1 MNAEIGSGL
10 IGAGSGLL
18 SSIFGS
24 IGQRNTNR
32 TNLQIARET
41 NAQNMKLMQTQQR
54 WNELMYQRQYDDNL
68 ALWNM
73 QNDYNDAQSQRQRLE
88 DAGLNPYMMMNGG
101 SAGTAQGIDAPNP
114 QSLSVPTMQ
123 GATMQNPVQ
132 LDSFNMAMQSL
143 SDKLYNRRLQEAN
156 IRSVNASAE
165 GSELGNKWIE
175 PTALALLNKT
185 NQETKGL
192 EVNNWIQ
199 QNAKHY
205 ILEDFRNKAWESF
218 ENQRLRNAQ
227 VYNVILDNRAKE
239 ILNAYSEPQLI
250 QNLLLG
256 MADLNLKDA
265 NLDYVNH
272 QIKNLILNNSRL
284 SMDNKYFAEL
294 YDYLIEANKEKY
306 DYEAR
311 YYRNESNYLGTN
323 FGDKDNPIS
332 YNQWKRK
339 NSIADYNVKQKGLL
353 MPQFIDDTAYLG
365 PLKFGSTK
373 RYGFNP
379 QTGEIEVYNVKPT
392 HIYDTNGKLLSLS
405 Q

>member
-73 QNDYNDAQSQRQRLE
+73 QNDYNDASSQRQRLE
-88 DAGLNPYMMMNGG
+88 EAGINPYMMMNGG
-101 SAGTAQGIDAPNP
+101 SAGTAQGIDAPSP
-114 QSLSVPTMQ
+114 QGLSVPTMQ

-132 LDSFNMAMQSL
+132 LDSFNMAMQNL

-175 PTALALLNKT
+175 PTAQALLNKT
-185 NQETKGL
+185 KQETKGL

-199 QNAKHY
+199 ENAKHY

-218 ENQRLRNAQ
+218 ENQRLRSAQ
-227 VYNVILDNRAKE
+227 VYNVLLDNRAKE

-250 QNLLLG
+250 QQLMLG
-256 MADLNLKDA
+256 LADLNLKDA
-265 NLDYVNH
+265 NIDYVNH

-284 SMDNKYFAEL
+284 SMDNKLFGQLFDYILDAQKTKYNYESTYYNTEL
-294 YDYLIEANKEKY
+294 NWLA
-306 DYEAR
+306 
-311 YYRNESNYLGTN
+311 TN
-323 FGDKDNPIS
+323 FGTDKKPIS
-332 YNQWKRK
+332 YNQFRRTNSLIEQNTKYKDLLKPISRK
-339 NSIADYNVKQKGLL
+339 STLDVFGLPLMGGDNDFYYNPGAHTFDKYSPLG
-353 MPQFIDDTAYLG
+353 DYLG
-365 PLKFGSTK
+365 DYRK
-373 RYGFNP
+373 
-379 QTGEIEVYNVKPT
+379 
-392 HIYDTNGKLLSLS
+392 GK
-405 Q
+405 